1 MVSVCSMVVY
11 IGILGQSMVADT
23 QVLICLMFADCVV
36 YELSYKYLY
45 IFIYFIYLFIL
56 FIYVFIYS

>member
-11 IGILGQSMVADT
+11 IGILGQSMVADR

-36 YELSYKYLY
+36 YELS
-45 IFIYFIYLFIL
+45 
-56 FIYVFIYS
+56 V